1 MNFHLNID
9 NLTTLDLCELTG
21 ASYQAYLNPIF
32 IKYEIDGKLLSSFRK
47 NTMGYYDYFPTTFLQ
62 NQLESFLSLL
72 AMLFPLLPEQTQ
84 VLSNLSNVSPSTSLL
99 KRSNFNI
106 NQYDISS
113 YSSEPGMSL
122 KEFIDG
128 KNTENTP
135 VNQNHFA
142 STAST
147 IMNYDN
153 QPNPNVRTPNG
164 RTPNARKMPRTLPL
178 NYKFPVAKLKSET
191 VTALKQLDVQLR
203 PNEFKDIIDTLFNDI
218 QPKTGYYCPSLDLRK
233 AIESIFAEWP
243 HLQHITPHEGAKRIK
258 AKSTIEFEFEPKT
271 MEAELASKLHSK
283 YDTFRR
289 VDEAARASPEVLA
302 AKQRYRPKRLIEN

>member
-1 MNFHLNID
+1 
-9 NLTTLDLCELTG
+9 
-21 ASYQAYLNPIF
+21 
-32 IKYEIDGKLLSSFRK
+32 
-47 NTMGYYDYFPTTFLQ
+47 MGYYDYFPTTFLQ

-147 IMNYDN
+147 IM
-153 QPNPNVRTPNG
+153 
-164 RTPNARKMPRTLPL
+164 K
-178 NYKFPVAKLKSET
+178 
-191 VTALKQLDVQLR
+191 
-203 PNEFKDIIDTLFNDI
+203 
-218 QPKTGYYCPSLDLRK
+218 
-233 AIESIFAEWP
+233 
-243 HLQHITPHEGAKRIK
+243 
-258 AKSTIEFEFEPKT
+258 
-271 MEAELASKLHSK
+271 
-283 YDTFRR
+283 
-289 VDEAARASPEVLA
+289 
-302 AKQRYRPKRLIEN
+302 